1 MRQRSALH
9 RSWCRGARRLGAWLP
24 VWLALLL
31 VAGPVLAVDEPAYQV
46 LESAPPVELRA
57 YPAYAVAETRVA
69 GAFADVG
76 NVGFRRLFGYISGDN
91 AGSTQVAMTA
101 PVIQQ
106 AAPEKIAMTA
116 PVTQQSDGAGYRI
129 AFVLPERTTAANAP
143 VPTNPDVRIVD
154 VPARRMLAVR
164 YTGRWTEANY
174 QEALST
180 LLAFAAARGI
190 KLVGEPVY
198 ARYDPPIMPSFLRRN
213 EVLVEVA
220 EPAPPRAAE
229 PSASALR

>member
-1 MRQRSALH
+1 MNHRSALH
-9 RSWCRGARRLGAWLP
+9 RTWCRGARALGTWLP
-24 VWLALLL
+24 AWLALLL
-31 VAGPVLAVDEPAYQV
+31 LAGPALAVDEPVYQV

-57 YPAYAVAETRVA
+57 YAAHAVAETRVA

-76 NVGFRRLFGYISGDN
+76 NVGFRRLFGYISGEN
-91 AGSTQVAMTA
+91 AGSAQVAMTA

-106 AAPEKIAMTA
+106 AAPEKIAMSA
-116 PVTQQSDGAGYRI
+116 PVVQQADGAGYRI
-129 AFVLPERTTAANAP
+129 AFVLPDRYTAANAP
-143 VPTNPDVRIVD
+143 VPTNPEVRIVD

-180 LLAFAAARGI
+180 LLAYAAARGI

-213 EVLVEVA
+213 EVQVEVA
-220 EPAPPRAAE
+220 E
-229 PSASALR
+229 